1 MIFFEDDAAKSFS
14 KTLSRLDS
22 ISVVTSISIRLF
34 SGNLPSPE
42 TFRLMI
48 CSLALFKTRISS
60 KPEAALTVRSSGT
73 VKVAVIFLSLD
84 TAAAFTV
91 DSEVSALEAIAALF
105 VDVSFA
111 VVAVDVSFA
120 AIGVSAAVFAA
131 AGVSTAE
138 LLAATSSLDATALA
152 DASVG
157 DVAVRAATSEVV
169 GFVTSSALAT
179 PPIKKKAAITALAKP

>member
-84 TAAAFTV
+84 TAAVFAVTSDVF
-91 DSEVSALEAIAALF
+91 APEATAESF
-105 VDVSFA
+105 EFVSFS

-120 AIGVSAAVFAA
+120 AIGVSAAVFATA
-131 AGVSTAE
+131 LSTAE
-138 LLAATSSLDATALA
+138 LLAETSSPDATVAISA
-152 DASVG
+152 DVSVG
-157 DVAVRAATSEVV
+157 EV
-169 GFVTSSALAT
+169 TT
-179 PPIKKKAAITALAKP
+179 

>member
-14 KTLSRLDS
+14 KTLPRLDS

-60 KPEAALTVRSSGT
+60 TPEAALTVRSSGT
-73 VKVAVIFLSLD
+73 VKVAVIFLSLN
-84 TAAAFTV
+84 ASAAFTV
-91 DSEVSALEAIAALF
+91 DSEVSALEATAALF

-111 VVAVDVSFA
+111 AVAFETA
-120 AIGVSAAVFAA
+120 GVSVAVFASD
-131 AGVSTAE
+131 VSVA
-138 LLAATSSLDATALA
+138 LFAVVSVAVLAAETSSPDATVAVSA
-152 DASVG
+152 DVSVG
-157 DVAVRAATSEVV
+157 EAT
-169 GFVTSSALAT
+169 T
-179 PPIKKKAAITALAKP
+179 